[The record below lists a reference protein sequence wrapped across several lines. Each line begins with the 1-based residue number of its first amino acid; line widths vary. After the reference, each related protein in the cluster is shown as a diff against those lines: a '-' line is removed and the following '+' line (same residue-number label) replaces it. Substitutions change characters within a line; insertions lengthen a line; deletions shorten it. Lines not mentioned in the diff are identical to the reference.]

1 MLRRQGLH
9 FRSVGVAWVALS
21 LLPAAAGAASID
33 AERLKLLPARMQ
45 ESVTDG
51 SISGAVWLVAHHGQV
66 VALDA
71 VGFSDVE
78 NHKPMRADSIVQ
90 IMSQTKS
97 FTGVATMIL
106 VEEGKLDLTRP
117 VQDYLP
123 EFKGQLLEE
132 KRPDGTTVTRAPEH
146 PITVWQLMC
155 HSSGFGFLPPSGP
168 LSKINYTLDVTLEQ
182 AVRGF
187 AREHL
192 QTEPGKKYA
201 YSNMGFSTLGRII
214 KVVSGQEYSRFVQ
227 SRILDPLGMADT
239 FFYPPNSKKDRIA
252 MIYQHD
258 DGKLVLSRGRAQ
270 AGDPAAYRAGAK
282 YPGPELGL
290 FSTAADLFRFY
301 QMLANGGVFN
311 GGRILSPQS
320 VEAMRQDHSP
330 EHTGYGLSVSVMT
343 KPGALLNLL
352 SPGTYGHGGAF
363 GTVGW
368 VDPKGDLVMIFL
380 PQMNDGTA
388 NPAQHV
394 FAQIAESA
402 VQ

>member
-21 LLPAAAGAASID
+21 LLPAAAGADSVD

-97 FTGVATMIL
+97 FTGVAAMIL

-123 EFKGQLLEE
+123 EFKGELLEE

-239 FFYPPNSKKDRIA
+239 FFYPPDSKKDRIA

-270 AGDPAAYRAGAK
+270 AGDPAAYRAGREI
-282 YPGPELGL
+282 PW
-290 FSTAADLFRFY
+290 TR
-301 QMLANGGVFN
+301 
-311 GGRILSPQS
+311 
-320 VEAMRQDHSP
+320 
-330 EHTGYGLSVSVMT
+330 T
-343 KPGALLNLL
+343 GALLDRCRSVPLL
-352 SPGTYGHGGAF
+352 PDAREWRRLQRRSNPLAAVGGSDAPGPQSRAHRLTGSPY
-363 GTVGW
+363 
-368 VDPKGDLVMIFL
+368 P
-380 PQMNDGTA
+380 
-388 NPAQHV
+388 
-394 FAQIAESA
+394 
-402 VQ
+402 